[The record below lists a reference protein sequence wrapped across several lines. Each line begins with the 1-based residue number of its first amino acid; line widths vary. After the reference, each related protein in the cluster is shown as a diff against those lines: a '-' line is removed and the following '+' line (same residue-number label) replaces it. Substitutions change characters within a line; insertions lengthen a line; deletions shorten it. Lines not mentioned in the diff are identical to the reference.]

1 MNAKTP
7 QERIPHFDYERTH
20 APDLDELMR
29 LYDEVTA
36 SGNFIL
42 KGRVQE
48 FEQNVARLTG
58 RAHAVAT
65 SSATMAMTLGLKA
78 LGVGPG
84 DEVVTPAFSYTATA
98 GVVPAIGA
106 RIVFCDVDE
115 ASFLV
120 TPELILDALTERTRA
135 VIVPHLFRRLADVP
149 AIRGALKG
157 RDVAILED
165 AATAIGGRFADGSAA
180 GAAGDFGAVS
190 FFPAKPLGGI
200 GDGGMMLTDCEE
212 VARRCRS
219 LRNHGQDGITRFVH
233 HEVGYNAR
241 MDEWNAAYLSY
252 KAERLDSAIQA
263 RREAA
268 ALYEEALAGVP
279 VAHQAETEHEG
290 VPYAFV
296 ILVQDSRRTAALL
309 GSRGIATKT
318 YTSLDRH
325 PAYASAAIGRSL
337 EGAQAASERALALPF
352 FPGITRGEVERVVSA
367 LSEFEPGSA

>member
-1 MNAKTP
+1 MNVETL

-20 APDLDELMR
+20 APDLEELMR

-42 KGRVQE
+42 KGRVQA
-48 FEQNVARLTG
+48 FEQIVAGLTG

-78 LGVGPG
+78 LGVGEG
-84 DEVVTPAFSYTATA
+84 DDVVTPALSYTATA

-120 TPELILDALTERTRA
+120 TPDLILESLTERTRA
-135 VIVPHLFRRLADVP
+135 VIVPHLFRRLADIP
-149 AIRGALKG
+149 AIRDALDG
-157 RDVAILED
+157 RSVAILED
-165 AATAIGGRFADGSAA
+165 AATAIGGRFANGTPA
-180 GAAGDFGAVS
+180 GAAGDFGVVS

-200 GDGGMMLTDCEE
+200 GDGGMMLTDDED

-252 KAERLDSAIQA
+252 KAERLDDALEA

-268 ALYEEALAGVP
+268 ALYEDALAGLP
-279 VAHQAETEHEG
+279 VAHQARNGHEG

-296 ILVQDSRRTAALL
+296 ILVEDARRMAALL
-309 GSRGIATKT
+309 GSRGIASKT

-325 PAYASAAIGRSL
+325 PAYASAAAGRGL
-337 EGAQAASERALALPF
+337 EAAHRIAERALALPF
-352 FPGITRGEVERVVSA
+352 FPGITRGEIERVASA
-367 LSEFEPGSA
+367 LAEFEPGSA